1 MRSAIPNQVSIA
13 VGTSGLFSFVC
24 IGVASSGV
32 GIVTF
37 TETGATLL
45 DAETTTGAD
54 DSDANTDDVV
64 VVNDDVICDVSDDVI
79 TGCGIDVIMDCEF
92 ADVTADVI
100 AGVTDAVITD
110 CRTDDVIDD
119 VTSEVTGVINDVTTG
134 GTELVFELVRLASP
148 DRMFLIGGVIAPDKV
163 LAVTAV
169 EIFGLSFV
177 FVSIATVSVFGA
189 AAAIV
194 SFTVVLTTLSAVI
207 GARNGVVG
215 RPSPGPGALT
225 GDCVLPP

>member
-1 MRSAIPNQVSIA
+1 MSIA
-13 VGTSGLFSFVC
+13 VGTSGLFSFGC

-54 DSDANTDDVV
+54 DSDANTDDVI

-79 TGCGIDVIMDCEF
+79 TGCGIDVITDCEF

-134 GTELVFELVRLASP
+134 VTELVFELVRLASP

-163 LAVTAV
+163 LAGGATVTVV
-169 EIFGLSFV
+169 ELLEVSFM

-225 GDCVLPP
+225 GDCVLAP